1 LYRPFFKNLKHEGR
15 SLHDDEI
22 FDYLYNFAG
31 QEGSKKAKIAF
42 KRLVTARIESALI
55 KDFLSGRL

>member
-1 LYRPFFKNLKHEGR
+1 MRDV
-15 SLHDDEI
+15 LHDDEI

-31 QEGSKKAKIAF
+31 QEGSKKAKAF

-55 KDFLSGRL
+55 KDFLSGHL